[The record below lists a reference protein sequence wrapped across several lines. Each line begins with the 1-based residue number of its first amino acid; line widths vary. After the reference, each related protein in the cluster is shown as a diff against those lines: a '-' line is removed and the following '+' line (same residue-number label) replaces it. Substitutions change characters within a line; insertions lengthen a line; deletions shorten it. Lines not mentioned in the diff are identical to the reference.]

1 MCKVAE
7 AVLLSASAQ
16 VLTSWAWDRDP
27 ISSGLRAPGL
37 QGSRA
42 QGETQILPCHCQ
54 ADAAYGH
61 GAGWMPVFTRSA
73 AECRRVPHGFAG
85 KTREPRRGCKA
96 TQSPIMTF
104 TVHDSQVQCFALRR
118 TSLRHDPMHISAKE
132 SSARG
137 AAQTAAAAVPE
148 PKLEKL
154 FCRCSLPV
162 TEDEPGSTAA

>member
-1 MCKVAE
+1 MGPGPNQQRPQG
-7 AVLLSASAQ
+7 S
-16 VLTSWAWDRDP
+16 
-27 ISSGLRAPGL
+27 RAPGL

-42 QGETQILPCHCQ
+42 QGETQILPCQCQ

-137 AAQTAAAAVPE
+137 AAQTAAAAAVPE